1 MNGNIDLNDRFRF
14 IIVDDSSNKIEFIKE
29 ILGEMKIVPYVI
41 NRGMYCRRTVFTAI
55 EAHEEGKIPAIFLD
69 EYLGTNELDTGTLI
83 SFSLSEYLKGKG
95 GILFPTSPFHEMQLE
110 KWSKVFKEGQED
122 WYIETELDPVL
133 GNFNR
138 NEIGRVCNEYLESI
152 EKKEERS
159 EVKNG

>member
-1 MNGNIDLNDRFRF
+1 
-14 IIVDDSSNKIEFIKE
+14 
-29 ILGEMKIVPYVI
+29 
-41 NRGMYCRRTVFTAI
+41 
-55 EAHEEGKIPAIFLD
+55 
-69 EYLGTNELDTGTLI
+69 
-83 SFSLSEYLKGKG
+83 LSEYLKGKG